1 MINIRHGVFET
12 NSSSVHSLTMC
23 TADAFDQWVRGEVMF
38 DTYNDRL
45 VNVKPAI
52 TEQDKKNAMEYYD
65 ESKSRYWREWDQLS
79 EEEMSEWYMKYMNDY
94 GKFDSDRYKTYE
106 KFFNDGCFET
116 YHQSYTTPNGE
127 KIVAFGYYGHD

>member
-1 MINIRHGVFET
+1 MINIRRGVFET

-23 TADAFDQWVRGEVMF
+23 SSDDFDKWIRGEVMF

-45 VNVKPAI
+45 VNVRPAI
-52 TEQDKKNAMEYYD
+52 TEQDKKNAMEYYN
-65 ESKSRYWREWDQLS
+65 ESRRRYWREWDQLS

-94 GKFDSDRYKTYE
+94 GKFDSDRYQTYE

-116 YHQSYTTPNGE
+116 YRQSYTTPNGE